1 MKREIRKDS
10 KEMVSG
16 VKEVEEAR
24 MVEIR
29 KVMQRY
35 NGGIMTVIMM
45 RGMAMRKAIMKV
57 QLEGRTKD

>member
-1 MKREIRKDS
+1 
-10 KEMVSG
+10 MVSG